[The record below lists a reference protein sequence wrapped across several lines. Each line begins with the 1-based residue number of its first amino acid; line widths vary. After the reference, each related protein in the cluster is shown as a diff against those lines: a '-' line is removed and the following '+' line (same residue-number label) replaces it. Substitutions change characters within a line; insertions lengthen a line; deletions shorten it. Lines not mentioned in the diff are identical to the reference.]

1 MDDIREHQKQIVMCL
16 TPYLLAFPHNKLSQ
30 EGLVIYAKAL
40 SELSIPAI
48 DAAMLLIMKT
58 SKFFPTVAEIFEA
71 AEVMQD
77 FVQGTGLPSPDE
89 AWAEA
94 IREAH
99 DKFVYGKWE
108 LSTPEIEQAVNNF
121 GKMALCELTPEGMN
135 TARAQFMR
143 IYSAICSRKKDKTVN
158 ENVLKSLPQRHVE
171 MLIGGLAEKKA
182 LQSRAI
188 GSVGV

>member
-1 MDDIREHQKQIVMCL
+1 MNKEHEAEIVMAL
-16 TPYLLAFPHNKLSQ
+16 TPYLLAFPHSKMTT
-30 EGLVIYAKAL
+30 EGLIVYAKAL
-40 SELSIPAI
+40 SGLSVAEIN
-48 DAAMLLIMKT
+48 AAMLKLMRT
-58 SKFFPTVAEIFEA
+58 CRFFPTVAEIFET
-71 AEVMQD
+71 AETLRNYAH
-77 FVQGTGLPSPDE
+77 GTGLPSPDE
-89 AWAEA
+89 AWHEA
-94 IREAH
+94 MREAH

-108 LSTPEIEQAVNNF
+108 LSTPEIEQAVDNF

-171 MLIGGLAEKKA
+171 MLIGGLAEKKT
-182 LQSRAI
+182 LQSGAI